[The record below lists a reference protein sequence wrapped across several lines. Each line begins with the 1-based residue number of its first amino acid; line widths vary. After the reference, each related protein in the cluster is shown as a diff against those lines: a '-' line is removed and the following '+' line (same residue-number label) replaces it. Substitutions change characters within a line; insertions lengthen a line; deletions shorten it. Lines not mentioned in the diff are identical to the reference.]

1 MLLYEMLNKDANP
14 IFFFVSLFIRLIQI
28 KLVGKYAALKR

>member
-1 MLLYEMLNKDANP
+1 MLNEDANQ
-14 IFFFVSLFIRLIQI
+14 ILSLFFRLIQV